1 MLQHPRPNLP
11 FLPLPALEEKGTALV
26 ADELTEPL
34 LSPSSPRGRTVTFFS
49 ERKSASLDQANNPP
63 YNGNNDVV
71 GTEDHPVNA
80 EESYNGLDG
89 PIGNGDGA
97 NEPEAGH
104 DNES

>member
-11 FLPLPALEEKGTALV
+11 FLPIPALEEKGTALV

-34 LSPSSPRGRTVTFFS
+34 LSPSSPRRRTVTFFS

-63 YNGNNDVV
+63 YNAATEIV
-71 GTEDHPVNA
+71 GTEEHPVNA

-89 PIGNGDGA
+89 PIENGDG
-97 NEPEAGH
+97 EDESETGH
-104 DNES
+104 ENGV